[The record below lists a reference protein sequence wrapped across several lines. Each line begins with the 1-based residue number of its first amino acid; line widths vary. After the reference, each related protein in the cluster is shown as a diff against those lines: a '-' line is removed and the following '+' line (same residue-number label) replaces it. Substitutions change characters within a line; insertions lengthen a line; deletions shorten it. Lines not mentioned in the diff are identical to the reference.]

1 MSVLCLGPESIL
13 HCSAYRGLAPDDCG
27 PAPVGFLGL
36 LPGLGEG
43 GGVSAGLGSLG
54 FSRQRSVKVEKE
66 KGVRKCVVL
75 SSHFPVQGYG

>member
-1 MSVLCLGPESIL
+1 MSVLFLGPESIL
-13 HCSAYRGLAPDDCG
+13 HCSAYCGLAPDDCG

-43 GGVSAGLGSLG
+43 GCLAGLGSLG
-54 FSRQRSVKVEKE
+54 FNRQWSVKVEKE

-75 SSHFPVQGYG
+75 SSHFLVQGYS

>member
-1 MSVLCLGPESIL
+1 MSSVWAQKASSTAQPT
-13 HCSAYRGLAPDDCG
+13 
-27 PAPVGFLGL
+27 VGL
-36 LPGLGEG
+36 LQMTVDRHQWVSWDCCLAWERG